1 VAGAEG
7 DLVHAMLLRC
17 EERDQLYGF

>member
-7 DLVHAMLLRC
+7 DLVHAMLLRY
-17 EERDQLYGF
+17 EERDQLYEV